1 MCGKQLR
8 RNDLQIRL
16 LLAQMHKTSAS
27 ISRPP
32 TTIPQVLYRKG
43 MTGAVGSKIRAFSSK
58 IEAAGSK
65 IGAAG
70 SKIGAVGSKIG
81 AVNSK
86 IEAIENG

>member
-8 RNDLQIRL
+8 RKDLQKRL

-43 MTGAVGSKIRAFSSK
+43 MTGAVS
-58 IEAAGSK
+58 
-65 IGAAG
+65 

-81 AVNSK
+81 ADGSLPVGNTWFGISGYS
-86 IEAIENG
+86 ATSGMRQ